1 MHNIISPLV
10 YSLLTLALVCGD
22 ASAANAPA
30 AVTRLAE
37 TYVASHP
44 DATQSPASPTR
55 EETYARYFFIGL
67 TSQNGGIWNAP
78 ELETAAYYQ
87 GQSYWREHPGERDE
101 ILAGYGYAHVEV
113 DGTWARGFES
123 SSFTPADQATEHWW
137 ATSFGGVAWRDL
149 RPGQPDPAFH
159 KAHVHIVGYLSPIG
173 GHGHLGM
180 YHREVLVTSFT
191 LLDGPHGAGEQSID

>member
-78 ELETAAYYQ
+78 ELETAAYYIKVNPT
-87 GQSYWREHPGERDE
+87 GASIPASVTKFLPVTAMLMSKSTGPG
-101 ILAGYGYAHVEV
+101 
-113 DGTWARGFES
+113 RGVS
-123 SSFTPADQATEHWW
+123 SPAV
-137 ATSFGGVAWRDL
+137 SR
-149 RPGQPDPAFH
+149 RPTRPR
-159 KAHVHIVGYLSPIG
+159 SIG
-173 GHGHLGM
+173 GQ
-180 YHREVLVTSFT
+180 HRSAGWRGGICGPGNQIPRFTRPMCTS
-191 LLDGPHGAGEQSID
+191 LDT